1 LTWHYRQADP
11 EQAAH
16 AARELKR
23 ELESTVTN
31 KWDVDVME
39 GKANLEVR
47 PTFINKGEIAKR
59 LVREYNVE
67 ISDATSD
74 SSLPAVKQGGPV
86 EFVLCMGDDF
96 TDEDMFRALSGL
108 SGSALDDDTIFTVT
122 VGASTKVTLA
132 RWHVL
137 EPEDVIEGIALLAN
151 VGKSGEG
158 RYYSQPE
165 QPCCCCRVGGQS
177 SQGMNKDLCVR
188 LSMTRANAWTS
199 SVVLGEQRRKI
210 LVPEPGV

>member
-1 LTWHYRQADP
+1 MYKVGTFLPSSHSALANHREGAFIERKRCALTWHYRQADP

-16 AARELKR
+16 AAREAKR
-23 ELESTVTN
+23 ELEATVAKN
-31 KWDVDVME
+31 WDVDVME

-59 LVREYNVE
+59 LVANYNTD
-67 ISDATSD
+67 ISHIVDGSNPE
-74 SSLPAVKQGGPV
+74 LKRGIEQGGPV

-108 SGSALDDDTIFTVT
+108 SGTALDADNIFTVT

-137 EPEDVIEGIALLAN
+137 EPEDVIEGMALLAN
-151 VGKSGEG
+151 VGMSGEKG
-158 RYYSQPE
+158 DTVLSQNNLAAVAGLE
-165 QPCCCCRVGGQS
+165 G
-177 SQGMNKDLCVR
+177 K
-188 LSMTRANAWTS
+188 
-199 SVVLGEQRRKI
+199 
-210 LVPEPGV
+210 VPPA